1 MVLEEVD
8 LHGAVGEVHH
18 HGPARPEPGL
28 QSRDTGQLVLLPNLE
43 MKLTINY
50 SKDVFLSSHLHVSSG
65 LEEMLPHV
73 VLEVVEKLHLLLHI
87 SRELVHCVVVLR
99 KEYEC

>member
-50 SKDVFLSSHLHVSSG
+50 RKWESPYKYIVAE
-65 LEEMLPHV
+65 LEPFNPQESISNKNHRQQCTW
-73 VLEVVEKLHLLLHI
+73 VEQ
-87 SRELVHCVVVLR
+87 SLV
-99 KEYEC
+99 

>member
-8 LHGAVGEVHH
+8 LHSAVGEVHH

-28 QSRDTGQLVLLPNLE
+28 KSRDTGQLVLLADLG
-43 MKLTINY
+43 INSIITKTKIFFWY
-50 SKDVFLSSHLHVSSG
+50 HLHISSG
-65 LEEMLPHV
+65 LEEMLSHV

-87 SRELVHCVVVLR
+87 SRELVHSVVVL
-99 KEYEC
+99 ETFILS